1 MEEEGICLLL
11 VCSKN
16 LPLKQV
22 RERLGAV
29 EGQIKCSKNYPLSL
43 GILRI
48 LQHPLP
54 QRLSLT
60 IFWLNVSNCMHNL
73 HRVSMGFQPSN
84 GLKSN
89 HQPSKVTFYHQ
100 PSKIQSNINRKN
112 VSRTSNISFK
122 ADLHGLLAPEES
134 PDCKHHQPCS
144 QTLSEHYKTLQTFFI
159 ECKG

>member
-11 VCSKN
+11 VCSNN

-22 RERLGAV
+22 RERLGVV

-54 QRLSLT
+54 QLLSLT

-89 HQPSKVTFYHQ
+89 HQ

-134 PDCKHHQPCS
+134 PDCKHHQPRS

>member
-54 QRLSLT
+54 QRLSFL
-60 IFWLNVSNCMHNL
+60 FLF
-73 HRVSMGFQPSN
+73 VSMGFQLSN

-89 HQPSKVTFYHQ
+89 HQPSKVTFYPQ